1 MESWIKISLFLCL
14 FGFLKE
20 FRPSEPFIVDFLLS
34 DRVNLTDEVINQE
47 IFPTGTY
54 CNCIW
59 LVLVLLAT
67 DLLRY
72 KPIIILEAIGG
83 IGCWALLS
91 FSTNYVS
98 MIMAQVM
105 YGLFIATEVAYF
117 TYMYAIVD
125 REHYQQVTS
134 HTRTAYLLGRS
145 LSGVLAQLFMSTN
158 IMDSHQL
165 NYLTLGSLC
174 LATVWAILLPP
185 AKENVYFRRISQGS
199 GNEASSG
206 TKHHV
211 QQQTSAEMVVS
222 TQPLPS
228 DTDTMTYCQRCG
240 KIYTLLW
247 RDFVAAFTNWYV
259 VKWSIW
265 WALATCGYLQ
275 RCGNQRRGRGVR
287 SSMFPEHAQT
297 VHALSKRA
305 PDNSYLSFRTLPM
318 ERIQSACIVGLL
330 FLGAAELSRG
340 VVTIPRRVNWG
351 RNGEPNNLLAF
362 MCCNRVTITTYVQL
376 LYETILEENKQ
387 DDNELYNGAVEAL
400 STLLGA
406 CATLACSWLKVDWR
420 TNGETAL
427 ALCSLVEAAILFVSS
442 QSQVMWLAYFCYVM
456 FVVVYY
462 AMFTITKAE
471 QAVLTLRL
479 PRGRNQG
486 SYLIACVPLL
496 NHKGSLEHQFPE
508 QSSAFNPCLAWNPVC
523 F

>member
-98 MIMAQVM
+98 MIMAQVL

-145 LSGVLAQLFMSTN
+145 ISGVLAQLFMSTN
-158 IMDSHQL
+158 VMDSHQL

-275 RCGNQRRGRGVR
+275 VAHLVIRVLCVICTKEPSHYIPNDYV
-287 SSMFPEHAQT
+287 M
-297 VHALSKRA
+297 
-305 PDNSYLSFRTLPM
+305 
-318 ERIQSACIVGLL
+318 C
-330 FLGAAELSRG
+330 SRG
-340 VVTIPRRVNWG
+340 VGTKG
-351 RNGEPNNLLAF
+351 GGEGPILSVLRCVGESLPFRDGSTGAG
-362 MCCNRVTITTYVQL
+362 MITTYVQL

-496 NHKGSLEHQFPE
+496 NHKGSLEQQFPE

>member
-1 MESWIKISLFLCL
+1 METWIKISLFLCL

-20 FRPSEPFIVDFLLS
+20 FRPSEPFIVDFLLG
-34 DRVNLTDEVINQE
+34 DRMNLTDEVINQE
-47 IFPTGTY
+47 IFPIGTY

-98 MIMAQVM
+98 IIMAEVL
-105 YGLFIATEVAYF
+105 YGLFMATEVAYF
-117 TYMYAIVD
+117 TYMYALVD
-125 REHYQQVTS
+125 KEHYQQVTS

-145 LSGVLAQLFMSTN
+145 LSGVLAQLFMSIN
-158 IMDSHQL
+158 VMNSHQL

-174 LATVWAILLPP
+174 LATLWAVLLPP
-185 AKENVYFRRISQGS
+185 AKENIYFQRISQSNEGS
-199 GNEASSG
+199 SEA
-206 TKHHV
+206 KHRV
-211 QQQTSAEMVVS
+211 QQQSNVEMVAG
-222 TQPLPS
+222 TQALSS
-228 DTDTMTYCQRCG
+228 DMNTMTYCQKCS

-247 RDFVAAFTNWYV
+247 KDFVAAFTNWYV

-275 RCGNQRRGRGVR
+275 V
-287 SSMFPEHAQT
+287 
-297 VHALSKRA
+297 
-305 PDNSYLSFRTLPM
+305 
-318 ERIQSACIVGLL
+318 
-330 FLGAAELSRG
+330 
-340 VVTIPRRVNWG
+340 
-351 RNGEPNNLLAF
+351 
-362 MCCNRVTITTYVQL
+362 TTYVQL

-387 DDNELYNGAVEAL
+387 EDNELYNGAVEAI

-420 TNGETAL
+420 TNGETVL

-442 QSQVMWLAYFCYVM
+442 QSQVMWLAYFCYAM

-462 AMFTITKAE
+462 AMFTITNAE
-471 QAVLTLRL
+471 VAKNIHEDSYGLIFGANTLFSLVLQTVLTLIVMSGNGLALASRQQIPWL
-479 PRGRNQG
+479 RRWRVKRTNKQELGNNISKNG
-486 SYLIACVPLL
+486 STVYSTR
-496 NHKGSLEHQFPE
+496 SLEI
-508 QSSAFNPCLAWNPVC
+508 N
-523 F
+523 